1 MSDSRY
7 LTWLDGNGTALVKK
21 PYLKLCSLV
30 AKGGVGS
37 WITMC
42 KSARINKDARFFPF
56 GMLGKKYQLLPL
68 VVALTV
74 ETLPLGI
81 LAFYS

>member
-42 KSARINKDARFFPF
+42 KSARI
-56 GMLGKKYQLLPL
+56 
-68 VVALTV
+68 
-74 ETLPLGI
+74 
-81 LAFYS
+81 S